1 MSPAATARP
10 RVVCYVEHVRAW
22 SVQAPDLPAAE
33 REAERLSMTRDGDVE
48 VHDAD
53 GTPVAAYVQ
62 GTRREIR
69 R

>member
-10 RVVCYVEHVRAW
+10 RVVCYVEHVR
-22 SVQAPDLPAAE
+22 SFTREVPDLATAD
-33 REAERLSMTRDGDVE
+33 RLASSLSLTRGGDIE

-53 GTPVAAYVQ
+53 GTPVASYRDGV
-62 GTRREIR
+62 RREIR